1 MTDGTINNAENEVE
15 VSDLCPV
22 CHKPIAGQSRV
33 SITGWLFATNRCQCR
48 INIPRSDDVEAIGK
62 PAIGPKQRTDGPE
75 PEFGQRYTNLGLIG
89 KGGMG
94 SVYKVRDKFDSELY
108 AIKVVARDVAQDDLK
123 VQRFIQEADAV
134 RDLNHPNIATVYSH
148 GECVDGTPYLLM
160 EYVEGKSLAEHLTVQ
175 FAIEVETALDIFIQ
189 ILMALEHAHSK
200 GIVHRDLKP
209 SNIVISKKPEGEM
222 LVKLVDFGI
231 ARVVN
236 ESARVATNLTH
247 SGDVFGSPPY
257 MSPEQCLGYQCDS
270 RSDIYSLGCVMHETL
285 TGQVPFAEINAIQ
298 TIIQHL
304 NSEPR
309 ALISTPW
316 RHFPAALN
324 NVLSKALAKDPG
336 YRYQTALEMRQ
347 DLELIRDG
355 KKPKFTLARKKL
367 PAAVM
372 YLPLIMAIN
381 LAIFIGI
388 FQQYTAVLEAPMRAG
403 TIISQANAL
412 SKDLFEAGNA
422 IGGYGMTQSPVFIDH
437 YDKLIEEIPSRLSD
451 LKDSVG
457 SRPSQQEPMKKVE
470 QLTANLMQILSDS
483 KKAMD
488 GSGPDL
494 AQFHARHMYRD
505 LRVTGD
511 RLQLELSALTE
522 EENRI
527 KLDKNYSLHAKAI
540 VFAEALAL
548 FLSDLAIIWYVLLR
562 QNKLSR
568 RRIWRV
574 Q

>member
-1 MTDGTINNAENEVE
+1 MTDAVNKAENDVE
-15 VSDLCPV
+15 ISDLCPV

-33 SITGWLFATNRCQCR
+33 SITGWLFATNCCQCR
-48 INIPRSDDVEAIGK
+48 INIPRTDDLEESGK
-62 PAIGPKQRTDGPE
+62 PALRVQQKAEGPD
-75 PEFGQRYTNLGLIG
+75 PEFGQRYSNLGLIG
-89 KGGMG
+89 SGGMG
-94 SVYKVRDKFDSELY
+94 TVYKVRDRIDTQLY
-108 AIKVVARDVAQDDLK
+108 AIKVVAKDVAQDDLK
-123 VQRFIQEADAV
+123 VKRFIQEADAV
-134 RDLNHPNIATVYSH
+134 RDLDHPNIATVYSH

-160 EYVEGKSLAEHLTVQ
+160 EYVEGKSLAELLTAQ
-175 FAIEVETALDIFIQ
+175 FAIEVDTALDIFIQ

-209 SNIVISKKPEGEM
+209 SNVVISKNADGSM

-231 ARVVN
+231 ARVIN
-236 ESARVATNLTH
+236 ESAREATNLTH

-316 RHFPAALN
+316 RHFPATLN
-324 NVLSKALAKDPG
+324 SVLAKALAKDPG
-336 YRYQTALEMRQ
+336 YRYQSALEMRQ
-347 DLELIRDG
+347 DLELIKDG
-355 KKPKFTLARKKL
+355 KKPKFTLARKRL

-381 LAIFIGI
+381 LAIFVGI
-388 FQQYTAVLEAPMRAG
+388 FQQYTTVLEAPMRAG

-412 SKDLFEAGNA
+412 SKDLSDAGSA
-422 IGGYGMTQSPVFIDH
+422 MGGYGMTQSPVFIDH
-437 YDKLIEEIPSRLSD
+437 YNLLIEEIPERLAD
-451 LKDSVG
+451 LKESVG
-457 SRPSQQEPMKKVE
+457 NKPNQQESLKNVE
-470 QLTANLMQILSDS
+470 TLTNSLMQILSDS

-488 GSGPDL
+488 GSGPDV
-494 AQFHARHMYRD
+494 AQYHARHMYRD
-505 LRVTGD
+505 IRVTGD
-511 RLQLELSALTE
+511 RLQLELTTLTQ
-522 EENRI
+522 EENKIR
-527 KLDKNYSLHAKAI
+527 LDKNYSLHAKAI

-548 FLSDLAIIWYVLLR
+548 FLADLAIIWFVLVR
-562 QNKLSR
+562 QNKMSR
-568 RRIWRV
+568 RRIWQVR
-574 Q
+574 